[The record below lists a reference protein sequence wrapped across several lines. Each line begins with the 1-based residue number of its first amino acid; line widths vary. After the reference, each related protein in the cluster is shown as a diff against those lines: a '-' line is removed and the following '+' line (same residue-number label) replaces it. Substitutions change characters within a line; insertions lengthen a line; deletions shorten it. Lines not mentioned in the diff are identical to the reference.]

1 MVRKF
6 LWALFAVL
14 FSMNA
19 NAQFSQ
25 LLESVKGQVVNS
37 AQNQISQGARSATN
51 EAIQAAQSRT
61 GKIVESVRRPHRRRC
76 RRRHRRSIARRTRNV
91 KPKVMYLMQLC
102 FSACC
107 IKCLAQMNIQPAD
120 SFERVFLSGGNSGR
134 MSHVADQG
142 CHAASS

>member
-61 GKIVESVRRPHRRRC
+61 GKIVESVRSSASQDVSKEAPKEA
-76 RRRHRRSIARRTRNV
+76 STENQDV
-91 KPKVMYLMQLC
+91 KPK
-102 FSACC
+102 
-107 IKCLAQMNIQPAD
+107 
-120 SFERVFLSGGNSGR
+120 
-134 MSHVADQG
+134 
-142 CHAASS
+142 